1 MRSPW
6 ITSQGRKPNP
16 RGQHWPS
23 WDECQGT
30 GLLFRPCSHAPSS
43 QDLCSTSPF
52 SLLRQNLVTGTQ
64 PSPTDLS
71 QPREGCPAHWGP
83 ILWIPFPHLEHRTP
97 APPVRIHTGLQ
108 GPCPILPPP
117 GSFACLLPRNII
129 PLYSDLREQRLT
141 GDSSA
146 SGSGGPPGDLS
157 LGLPSENL
165 LLVPQEGRVAQ
176 THPAWCWRRADGL
189 QEAQHRPREAGSCRQ
204 GSPGGRSPRCRC
216 SSAASPRRPA
226 APPRSP
232 PAPPGSSAAAHT
244 GAACS
249 ARRVPAAPS
258 GFHSPAKMRV
268 CKDTS
273 RLLLAPPRTC
283 PMHSLGQRQGPAWHR
298 TPISTWQADPSSTC
312 A

>member
-1 MRSPW
+1 MNARALDSCSDPAPTPPPPRSSVAPVHSPCCGKIW
-6 ITSQGRKPNP
+6 SQELSPP
-16 RGQHWPS
+16 Q
-23 WDECQGT
+23 Q
-30 GLLFRPCSHAPSS
+30 
-43 QDLCSTSPF
+43 TSP
-52 SLLRQNLVTGTQ
+52 SPGKAAQ
-64 PSPTDLS
+64 PTL
-71 QPREGCPAHWGP
+71 WGP

-97 APPVRIHTGLQ
+97 APPVRIHTGFQ

-146 SGSGGPPGDLS
+146 SESGGPPGDLS

-176 THPAWCWRRADGL
+176 THTAWCWRRAEGL
-189 QEAQHRPREAGSCRQ
+189 QEAQRRPREAGSRRQ

-273 RLLLAPPRTC
+273 RLLLAPPGTC
-283 PMHSLGQRQGPAWHR
+283 PMHSLGQRQGPAWHQ

-312 A
+312 V